1 MHGITDLVGITFPG
15 TKAHRRKRLK
25 RIGRKCSKVSGCSG
39 RARRLQ
45 AKSNRIKNRGY

>member
-15 TKAHRRKRLK
+15 TKAHRRKRLENIAK
-25 RIGRKCSKVSGCSG
+25 KCSKVSGCSG

-45 AKSNRIKNRGY
+45 ARSARIARRGY